1 MAEEKRTILP
11 DLREL
16 MTLPCGTSCDLDL
29 DVVLERVVA
38 AARHVSSARY
48 APLGVLDRSRRE
60 RERFVTAGV
69 DEVTRRRIYALPR
82 GRGVL
87 AELIANP
94 VSPRVAELGAPP
106 DSCGFPGG
114 IPPMMTFFGA
124 AVMIVREPLG
134 DLRARWPGGVQ
145 RARRGGR
152 SAASGGRGDSD
163 RPRAPVYGFEVSS
176 LRIAADHGAA

>member
-1 MAEEKRTILP
+1 MADGKRTILP
-11 DLREL
+11 DLRAL
-16 MTLPCGTSCDLDL
+16 MKLSCGTFCDLDL

-60 RERFVTAGV
+60 LGRSVADGV

-94 VSPRVAELGAPP
+94 VPVRAAELGAHP
-106 DSCGFPGG
+106 DSYGFPGD
-114 IPPMMTFFGA
+114 IP
-124 AVMIVREPLG
+124 
-134 DLRARWPGGVQ
+134 
-145 RARRGGR
+145 
-152 SAASGGRGDSD
+152 
-163 RPRAPVYGFEVSS
+163 
-176 LRIAADHGAA
+176 H